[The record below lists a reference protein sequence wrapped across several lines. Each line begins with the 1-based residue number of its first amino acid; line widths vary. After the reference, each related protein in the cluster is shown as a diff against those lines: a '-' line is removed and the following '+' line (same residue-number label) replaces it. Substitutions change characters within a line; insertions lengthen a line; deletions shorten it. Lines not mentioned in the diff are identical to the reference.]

1 MGAAMRGRVLGLVVT
16 GGSGPLHG
24 LGIPN
29 DAALTPFAGKYR
41 FIDFALAA
49 ATNSGVG
56 PVYVVGS
63 RPSAALHAHLGR
75 AARAGAELRR
85 PLPVPLPGSGRDGG
99 RAARLVRALAGTAQL
114 VRHHRAQAIVVLTA
128 DHILQLDLRQLLE
141 AHATLAADVTLAT
154 LPVPMAEAPRRTV
167 LEVSA
172 DRRVVD
178 VPQPSVDRSRPLP
191 RGCAFAWT
199 GDLVVR
205 AGALAPLLAAARGG
219 ARAEDHEL
227 LGALVQRLAVG
238 AYDGLDNRIPG
249 APQGTYWHDPTTLE
263 AYYEAQMD
271 LCTPRPAL
279 DLYNVAWPLLPM
291 ASGLGPAKV
300 VADAAGHAG
309 QALNSLVSDGAII
322 RGGAVFNTV
331 LGHGVVVE
339 SGAEVEDSVLL
350 DGCRIGRGARVRR
363 ALVGAGAVVGVA
375 GEIGYGPPPA
385 APARVV
391 DAGLT
396 LVPAVAE
403 SALAAAGT

>member
-1 MGAAMRGRVLGLVVT
+1 MT

-41 FIDFALAA
+41 FIDFALAT

-56 PVYVVGS
+56 PVYVLAS
-63 RPSAALHAHLGR
+63 RPTGALHTHLGR
-75 AARAGAELRR
+75 AAHAGAELRR
-85 PLPVPLPGSGRDGG
+85 PFPVPLPGGGRDCG
-99 RAARLVRALAGTAQL
+99 RAARLVRALAGTADL
-114 VRHHRAQAIVVLTA
+114 VRHHRAQAIVVLAA

-141 AHATLAADVTLAT
+141 AHATLATDVTLAT
-154 LPVPMAEAPRRTV
+154 LPVPVAEASRRTV
-167 LEVSA
+167 LVVGA
-172 DRRVVD
+172 DRLVVD
-178 VPQPSVDRSRPLP
+178 VPRPSADGSRLLP
-191 RGCAFAWT
+191 RGCALAWT

-205 AGALAPLLAAARGG
+205 AGALAPLLAAARGC

-227 LGALVQRLAVG
+227 LGALAQRLTVG
-238 AYDGLDNRIPG
+238 AYDGLDNRVPG
-249 APQGTYWHDPTTLE
+249 APEGTYWHDPTTLE
-263 AYYEAQMD
+263 TYYEAQMD

-279 DLYNVAWPLLPM
+279 DLYNVAWPVRPV

-300 VADAAGHAG
+300 VGDAAGHAG

-331 LGHGVVVE
+331 VGHGVLVE

-375 GEIGYGPPPA
+375 GEIGYGPSPA

-391 DAGLT
+391 RSGLT

-403 SALAAAGT
+403 SGLAAAAGT